1 MYVRTSHPPDAMFS
15 AVRRIVQEL
24 DPNLPVGRMR
34 TLSEQVD
41 ESVRRERM
49 VATLSA
55 LFGALA
61 TLLAVVGLYG
71 VLAYSVARGTREI
84 GLRMALGA
92 RTIEIAWMV
101 VREVLAIAAA
111 GVAMALVAA
120 FWLSRLVAN
129 QLYGVA
135 ATDALT
141 TASAVAILAVASL
154 LAGLVPSWRAATVEP
169 TAALRYE

>member
-1 MYVRTSHPPDAMFS
+1 MFNTVRHIA
-15 AVRRIVQEL
+15 QEL
-24 DPNLPVGRMR
+24 DPNLPVGRMNTVSR
-34 TLSEQVD
+34 QVSD
-41 ESVRRERM
+41 SVRRERM
-49 VATLSA
+49 VATLSGI
-55 LFGALA
+55 FGAVA

-71 VLAYSVARGTREI
+71 VLAYTVTRRTREI
-84 GLRMALGA
+84 GVRIALGA
-92 RTIEIAWMV
+92 RTIDIAWMV

-120 FWLSRLVAN
+120 FWLSRLVAS

-135 ATDALT
+135 ATDPLT
-141 TASAVAILAVASL
+141 TTVALAILAVVSL

>member
-1 MYVRTSHPPDAMFS
+1 MFNTVRHIA
-15 AVRRIVQEL
+15 QEL
-24 DPNLPVGRMR
+24 DPNLPVGRMNTVSR
-34 TLSEQVD
+34 QVS

-49 VATLSA
+49 VATLSGI
-55 LFGALA
+55 FGAVA

-71 VLAYSVARGTREI
+71 VLAYTVTQRTREI
-84 GLRMALGA
+84 GVRIALGA
-92 RTIEIAWMV
+92 RTIDIAWMV
-101 VREVLAIAAA
+101 VREVLAIAAV

-120 FWLSRLVAN
+120 FWLSRLVAS

-135 ATDALT
+135 ATDPLT
-141 TASAVAILAVASL
+141 TTVALAILAVVSL